1 MDVLSGSI
9 DVRELL
15 PGDALDESSPLS
27 VPDLRLLI
35 DRLQIRSLS
44 IKDKVRSYV
53 LAHRDDF
60 YDLFSR
66 CSSASSSVEGLSN
79 SLSDAL
85 GLLSDRPLDLEIEA
99 LVSEIRDKRRELVER
114 REALE
119 VVRTLSAIHSQL
131 TLARED
137 LKGGRLVAAAEAIRN
152 LRKGM
157 IFGSEKDEGGGVDE
171 PAVYGFLRK
180 DWSECFDELQDVLA
194 KNALSCVQYEPE
206 SSKLIVR
213 SLSQIGDTQNVELRM
228 VLEAMGIVKV
238 LEYGL
243 GKVAD
248 LVMKHVIVPSITNN
262 ALTILVEEHD
272 NGSLEGRQ
280 AILYIDSSSELKED
294 KDGSFL
300 YSRLRQI
307 VNFVYRFI
315 CFQNADWMQC
325 FGKLTWPRMSDLIII
340 HFLSKAVPDAASK
353 VIGFQNIVKCS
364 AEFETFLK
372 EMKLIQST
380 DSNEEK
386 LSHYAHNVEVHFAS
400 RKRNEILARSRSL
413 LLQFDYDLLAVS
425 DVGPNSS
432 AYITDLLFQSDKC
445 IVSKAVLDL
454 MELVHGALK
463 DACLSPARVA
473 KEFYH
478 AARDALLLYKAVIPI
493 KLGKQLDSI
502 SQVAIVIYNECQYLS
517 EEVLG
522 LAYEYRTDFPSALQK
537 QALFLDIALNFRQ
550 IAENILQKQVHL
562 VSVSLREAID
572 GADGFQ
578 NTHQPQHYESAK
590 FSIEQ
595 IVFIV
600 EKARIM
606 WERLLPASTYKRTM
620 CTILDSVFSEI
631 ARDLLLLDDL
641 AAEET
646 LQLQRL
652 IQITIENLSSLLES
666 LIIDSVEKQNF
677 LNEATWTHLDE
688 KIPSLPKF
696 RKLADLYDMPLKSI
710 TLVWESG
717 ELLSCGFT
725 SCEIENFVKAIFADS
740 PLRKE
745 CLQRIRNASD

>member
-66 CSSASSSVEGLSN
+66 CSSASSSVEGLSS

-157 IFGSEKDEGGGVDE
+157 IFGSEKDEGGGFDE

-228 VLEAMGIVKV
+228 VLEAMG
-238 LEYGL
+238 
-243 GKVAD
+243 
-248 LVMKHVIVPSITNN
+248 
-262 ALTILVEEHD
+262 
-272 NGSLEGRQ
+272 
-280 AILYIDSSSELKED
+280 ED

-413 LLQFDYDLLAVS
+413 LLQFNYDLLAVS

-537 QALFLDIALNFRQ
+537 QALFLDIALNFHQ

>member
-1 MDVLSGSI
+1 MMMCVEVAWAVRVSPGRVGVTTNSSNGELRLWVLLLRLHLLRSWSSALALVLVNQNFLGNLSLTCSSSLQCSRNFSQSSLVDFRLAPSSSI
-9 DVRELL
+9 DILL
-15 PGDALDESSPLS
+15 FYLVDHIKIIMRYLQVKQKDLTQYYVILS
-27 VPDLRLLI
+27 TTEAERAATVGVTQSY
-35 DRLQIRSLS
+35 DRSF
-44 IKDKVRSYV
+44 
-53 LAHRDDF
+53 HCHFRDM
-60 YDLFSR
+60 
-66 CSSASSSVEGLSN
+66 
-79 SLSDAL
+79 L
-85 GLLSDRPLDLEIEA
+85 GLLR
-99 LVSEIRDKRRELVER
+99 
-114 REALE
+114 
-119 VVRTLSAIHSQL
+119 HS
-131 TLARED
+131 
-137 LKGGRLVAAAEAIRN
+137 
-152 LRKGM
+152 
-157 IFGSEKDEGGGVDE
+157 DEGGGFDE

-213 SLSQIGDTQNVELRM
+213 SLSQIGDTQNCVCKENRTIFNIYCCL
-228 VLEAMGIVKV
+228 GI

-272 NGSLEGRQ
+272 NGSLEGCQ

-413 LLQFDYDLLAVS
+413 LLQFNYDLLAVS

-537 QALFLDIALNFRQ
+537 QALFLDIALNFHQ

-725 SCEIENFVKAIFADS
+725 SCEMQVFLACN
-740 PLRKE
+740 
-745 CLQRIRNASD
+745 NASLAN

>member
-66 CSSASSSVEGLSN
+66 CSSASSSVEGLSR

-152 LRKGM
+152 LKKGM

-171 PAVYGFLRK
+171 PAVFGFLRK
-180 DWSECFDELQDVLA
+180 DWFECFDELQDVLA
-194 KNALSCVQYEPE
+194 KHVLSCVQYEPE

-213 SLSQIGDTQNVELRM
+213 SLSQIGDTHNIELRT
-228 VLEAMGIVKV
+228 VLEAMEIVKV
-238 LEYGL
+238 LDYGL
-243 GKVAD
+243 AKVAD

-262 ALTILVEEHD
+262 ALKILVEEHD
-272 NGSLEGRQ
+272 NGSFEGCQ
-280 AILYIDSSSELKED
+280 TILYIDSSSELKED
-294 KDGSFL
+294 KDGSCL
-300 YSRLRQI
+300 YSRLCQI

-340 HFLSKAVPDAASK
+340 HFLSKAVPDDASK
-353 VIGFQNIVKCS
+353 IIGFQNIVKCS
-364 AEFETFLK
+364 AEFETFLM

-386 LSHYAHNVEVHFAS
+386 LSQFAHDVEVHFAS

-413 LLQFDYDLLAVS
+413 LLQFNYDLFAVS

-522 LAYEYRTDFPSALQK
+522 LAYEYRTDFPTGLQK

-550 IAENILQKQVHL
+550 MAENILQKQVHL
-562 VSVSLREAID
+562 VSVSLREAMD

-578 NTHQPQHYESAK
+578 NTHQPQHYESVK

-595 IVFIV
+595 
-600 EKARIM
+600 KARIM
-606 WERLLPASTYKRTM
+606 WERLLLASTYKRTM
-620 CTILDSVFSEI
+620 CKILDSVFSEI
-631 ARDLLLLDDL
+631 ARDMLLLDDL

-652 IQITIENLSSLLES
+652 IQIIIENLSSLLES

-677 LNEATWTHLDE
+677 LNETTWTHLDE

-710 TLVWESG
+710 TLTWESG

-725 SCEIENFVKAIFADS
+725 SSEIENFVKAIFADS

-745 CLQRIRNASD
+745 CLQRIRSASD